1 MTHIIY
7 QLSQLTNIHVKNIL
21 KHTISIEQTVKLYHC
36 SKLRGGSEKKL
47 PLLVGCFQCI
57 CFLMK
62 KTKNFYRALTPTN
75 YTSLSIYIYGAPQ
88 CLPTAWTHKPNIQ
101 QYNVD
106 HGRNIGCS
114 MKFYHKPN
122 SQQKSLHVTI
132 VPTPR
137 SIIML
142 TLHRLSN
149 EIIPHSVKKCQH
161 LVFWICFLI

>member
-75 YTSLSIYIYGAPQ
+75 YTSLSIYIYGAVVHHNVCPQ
-88 CLPTAWTHKPNIQ
+88 LELTNPTFNNIMWTM
-101 QYNVD
+101 D
-106 HGRNIGCS
+106 
-114 MKFYHKPN
+114 
-122 SQQKSLHVTI
+122 VT
-132 VPTPR
+132 
-137 SIIML
+137 
-142 TLHRLSN
+142 
-149 EIIPHSVKKCQH
+149 
-161 LVFWICFLI
+161 